1 MKMSEIMKRS
11 TFIRGNSK
19 AIFCVDYSD
28 VATIEDITSIN
39 GYIGG
44 IIEKMPKKSMLLLL
58 DVRRLKTDGDTYGEL
73 KGMFQRY
80 SLYFKS
86 SAVVAD
92 RDTEAG
98 MRKLIDELGFHKMQ
112 IFADPEPA
120 RKLLFGAS

>member
-11 TFIRGNSK
+11 AFIRGNSK

-28 VATIEDITSIN
+28 LTTIEDMAGIHN
-39 GYIGG
+39 YIGT

-58 DVRRLKTDGDTYGEL
+58 DVRRLKTEGDTFGEL

-92 RDTEAG
+92 KDNHAG
-98 MRKLIDELGFHKMQ
+98 MRTLIDELGFHKMQ
-112 IFADPEPA
+112 IFSDPEPA
-120 RKLLFGAS
+120 RKKLFGSD